1 MSKRESLKGFKA
13 MVNKKGYIT
22 LEGRKEKFSKEIL
35 AAMSDEV
42 WQLYAHAYWKEQ
54 KEMNRNSRCSACGKN
69 GKLIRCPEENDCD
82 ECPYAAK
89 DSQGNPQ
96 PGERTGSVLSLDAF
110 EEMGIRIPGYFQ
122 VEAETEERDLRRAVD
137 KALKDLG
144 DEDYR
149 IITLA
154 AKGVSEREIAAEIG
168 SKQRTVNDRKQRIR
182 ARLREVLKDFL

>member
-1 MSKRESLKGFKA
+1 MSKRKYLEAFKA
-13 MVNKKGYIT
+13 MVNKDGYIT

-35 AAMSDEV
+35 TAMPDEV
-42 WQLYAHAYWKEQ
+42 WQLYARAYWNDQ
-54 KEMNRNSRCSACGKN
+54 KEVNRNSRCSVCGEK
-69 GKLIRCPEENDCD
+69 GKSIRCPEKNNCE
-82 ECPYAAK
+82 ECPYSTK

-122 VEAETEERDLRRAVD
+122 VEAEVDERELGLAVD
-137 KALKDLG
+137 KALKNLG

-154 AKGVSEREIAAEIG
+154 AKGMSEREIAAEIE
-168 SKQRTVNDRKQRIR
+168 SKQRTVNDRKRRIR